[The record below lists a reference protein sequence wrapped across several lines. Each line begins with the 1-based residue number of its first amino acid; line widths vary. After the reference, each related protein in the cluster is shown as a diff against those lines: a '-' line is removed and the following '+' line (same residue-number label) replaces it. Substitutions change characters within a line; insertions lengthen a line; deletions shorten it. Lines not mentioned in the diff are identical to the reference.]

1 MRTVHRKPALNRN
14 HTITFKQSDGNA
26 SRAYGQIWNVPSWHV
41 PKVRGTSAKAR
52 RADLYLFRP
61 RLHFDLLADLQP
73 SPKLEPQPGFEGN
86 GIMTHAIRFAIRFHE
101 TGGPEVLVWEKVD
114 VGEPGRVKL
123 VSGTRPSAS
132 TMLTLMCAR
141 ARIRPPSQAALARRR
156 PAWSRRSVR
165 ASLT

>member
-14 HTITFKQSDGNA
+14 HTITFKQSDCNA

-73 SPKLEPQPGFEGN
+73 SPKLGPQPGFEGN

-114 VGEPGRVKL
+114 VGEPGA
-123 VSGTRPSAS
+123 GE
-132 TMLTLMCAR
+132 
-141 ARIRPPSQAALARRR
+141 ARIRHTAIGLNYVDTYVRSGAYPS
-156 PAWSRRSVR
+156 
-165 ASLT
+165 SLPT